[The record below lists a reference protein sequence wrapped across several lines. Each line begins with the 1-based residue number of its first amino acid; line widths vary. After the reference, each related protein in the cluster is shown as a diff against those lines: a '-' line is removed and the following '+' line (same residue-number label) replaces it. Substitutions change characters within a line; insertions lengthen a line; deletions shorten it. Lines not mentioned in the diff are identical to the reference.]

1 MNNFSENIT
10 IRNVNVSDSETL
22 KEINDAIT
30 NEDADIDFAQIIK
43 EYKQKDEEDTSFVA
57 EIDGHVVAYMISYTL
72 YGGFGLKKS
81 AWIVSFGVDPKYM
94 GQGIGKMLAHKL
106 FEKYRQKGIKHIY
119 TTVMWD
125 SIDLLSFFK
134 TLGFDRS
141 SFINLKKVIE
151 D

>member
-1 MNNFSENIT
+1 MHNLSESIT
-10 IRNVNVSDSETL
+10 IRNITVSDAETL
-22 KEINDAIT
+22 KVINDAIT

-57 EIDGHVVAYMISYTL
+57 EIDGQVVAYMISYTL

-81 AWIVSFGVDPKYM
+81 AWIVTFGVDPKYM

-106 FEKYRQKGIKHIY
+106 FEKYREKGIKHIY

-141 SFINLKKVIE
+141 SFINLKKVIK